1 MKEYISQISKDS
13 GRGSLT
19 SDTLHSPGTDRK
31 SVELFS
37 VEEELSGLQHSNNS
51 NHKASSDHNKNQ
63 QILDPYY
70 SRVTLDVI
78 PHMETQFRQET
89 FNQNI
94 TAAPVSFPS
103 IQNRYSH
110 SSDRFSLVSQTTST
124 NTLGYRSSSEE
135 KMLLNLNADDNEDG
149 YKDLNGRCKSL
160 DAVCTRSCH
169 GNHEILLLSRKK

>member
-1 MKEYISQISKDS
+1 M
-13 GRGSLT
+13 T
-19 SDTLHSPGTDRK
+19 SYTLHSPGIDGK

-37 VEEELSGLQHSNNS
+37 VEEESSGLPHSNNS

-70 SRVTLDVI
+70 SRVTMDTMI
-78 PHMETQFRQET
+78 PHIETQFRQEA

-94 TAAPVSFPS
+94 TAAPVRASFPN

-110 SSDRFSLVSQTTST
+110 SSDRFSLASQTTST
-124 NTLGYRSSSEE
+124 NTLGYKSSSEE

-149 YKDLNGRCKSL
+149 YKDLDGRCKSL
-160 DAVCTRSCH
+160 DAVCTRSFH
-169 GNHEILLLSRKK
+169 GNHIILLL